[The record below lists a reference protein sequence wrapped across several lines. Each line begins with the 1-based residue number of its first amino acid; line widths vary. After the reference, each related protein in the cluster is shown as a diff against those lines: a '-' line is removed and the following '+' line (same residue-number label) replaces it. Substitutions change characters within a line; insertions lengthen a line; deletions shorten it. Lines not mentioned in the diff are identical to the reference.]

1 MTSQAP
7 AWEGIG
13 SLPEIH
19 IVQGPL
25 QASLNSSV
33 AFSRAEDRE
42 TAQLGKGFYGQTMR
56 IFHGVTF
63 YCVLMCCHESR
74 ESPRRPISGFSILSS
89 SFVYWACFYQGFS
102 ANEIK
107 VFCF

>member
-19 IVQGPL
+19 IVQGHL

-33 AFSRAEDRE
+33 AFSKEEDRE
-42 TAQLGKGFYGQTMR
+42 TAQLGKGFMARQ
-56 IFHGVTF
+56 
-63 YCVLMCCHESR
+63 
-74 ESPRRPISGFSILSS
+74 
-89 SFVYWACFYQGFS
+89 
-102 ANEIK
+102 
-107 VFCF
+107 